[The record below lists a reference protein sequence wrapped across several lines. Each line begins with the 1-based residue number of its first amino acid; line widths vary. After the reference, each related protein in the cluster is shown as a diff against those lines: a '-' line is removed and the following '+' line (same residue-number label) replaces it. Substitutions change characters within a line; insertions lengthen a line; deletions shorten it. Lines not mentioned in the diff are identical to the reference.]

1 MPLDNNEKRQMN
13 EVVDFYNG
21 SDVSLDLTY
30 GNETYGVV
38 KAHNTVKAPRFVA
51 EYWAKRNLLYKV
63 VEDSPESQMIE
74 AEKQELAGVEQIY
87 DAQNQQN
94 KDTLKQAQEIVAAKA
109 IVEGAK
115 AQGDT
120 PPAK

>member
-21 SDVSLDLTY
+21 SDFPLDLTY

-38 KAHNTVKAPRFVA
+38 KAHNTVKAPRYVA
-51 EYWAKRNLLYKV
+51 EYWAKRNLSYKV
-63 VEDSPESQMIE
+63 MEDSPEALLIE
-74 AEKQELAGVEQIY
+74 SEKQEVAGVEQIY

-94 KDTLKQAQEIVAAKA
+94 QATVKQAQEIVAAKA
-109 IVEGAK
+109 IVDGAK